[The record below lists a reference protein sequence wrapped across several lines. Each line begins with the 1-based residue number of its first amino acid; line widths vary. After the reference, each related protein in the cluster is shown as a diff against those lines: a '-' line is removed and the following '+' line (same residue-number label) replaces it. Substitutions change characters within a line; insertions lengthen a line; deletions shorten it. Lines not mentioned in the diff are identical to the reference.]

1 MFDIV
6 SYNYKI
12 KQRSVNYVLL
22 QRLELCRNDCGCE
35 GRYYRG
41 PDRWRIQCYYCDL
54 HNCLFNEDYHYCYTS
69 EAEDDLNAIGV
80 FNAISVIV
88 KYETEEFGVVNT
100 DFTSPCN
107 VANMLYYIVGE
118 EVLYDLFDECELWDE
133 VRDDE
138 ATEETNKALVQ
149 WLKENGRMED

>member
-1 MFDIV
+1 MYYCKDL
-6 SYNYKI
+6 N
-12 KQRSVNYVLL
+12 
-22 QRLELCRNDCGCE
+22 CE
-35 GRYYRG
+35 DMIEGAKAAIIEALTDGEYSG
-41 PDRWRIQCYYCDL
+41 YYCDL

-100 DFTSPCN
+100 DFTSPCT

-138 ATEETNKALVQ
+138 ATKETNKALVQ

>member
-1 MFDIV
+1 M
-6 SYNYKI
+6 YYYK
-12 KQRSVNYVLL
+12 
-22 QRLELCRNDCGCE
+22 RLDCENMVADAKTAIIESLTDG
-35 GRYYRG
+35 Y
-41 PDRWRIQCYYCDL
+41 DDYYCDL
-54 HNCLFNEDYHYCYTS
+54 HNYLFNEDYHYCYTS

-138 ATEETNKALVQ
+138 ATKETNKALVQ
-149 WLKENGRMED
+149 WLRDNGRIEEED

>member
-1 MFDIV
+1 M
-6 SYNYKI
+6 
-12 KQRSVNYVLL
+12 
-22 QRLELCRNDCGCE
+22 
-35 GRYYRG
+35 YYCKDLNCAG
-41 PDRWRIQCYYCDL
+41 MIEEAKASIIESLTDGEYSGYYCDL
-54 HNCLFNEDYHYCYTS
+54 HNYLFNEDYHYCYTS

-100 DFTSPCN
+100 DFTNPCN

-149 WLKENGRMED
+149 WLKENGRLED

>member
-1 MFDIV
+1 MYYCKDLNCKDMI
-6 SYNYKI
+6 
-12 KQRSVNYVLL
+12 
-22 QRLELCRNDCGCE
+22 E
-35 GRYYRG
+35 GAKSAIIEALTDGEYSG
-41 PDRWRIQCYYCDL
+41 YYCDL

-100 DFTSPCN
+100 DFTNPCN

-138 ATEETNKALVQ
+138 ATEETNEALVQ

>member
-1 MFDIV
+1 M
-6 SYNYKI
+6 
-12 KQRSVNYVLL
+12 
-22 QRLELCRNDCGCE
+22 
-35 GRYYRG
+35 YYCKDLNCAGMVEDAKAAIIEALTDGEYR
-41 PDRWRIQCYYCDL
+41 DYYCDL

-80 FNAISVIV
+80 FDAIGVIV
-88 KYETEEFGVVNT
+88 KYEKDNFGKVNT
-100 DFTSPCN
+100 DFTSPCD

-133 VRDDE
+133 VRDDK
-138 ATEETNKALVQ
+138 ATKETNEILVQ

>member
-1 MFDIV
+1 MYYCKDL
-6 SYNYKI
+6 N
-12 KQRSVNYVLL
+12 
-22 QRLELCRNDCGCE
+22 CE
-35 GRYYRG
+35 NMIAGAKAAIIDALTDEEYSG
-41 PDRWRIQCYYCDL
+41 YYCDL
-54 HNCLFNEDYHYCYTS
+54 HNYLFNEVYNYYYTS

-80 FNAISVIV
+80 FDAIGVIV
-88 KYETEEFGVVNT
+88 KYEKDNFGEVNT
-100 DFTSPCN
+100 DFTSPCD

-149 WLKENGRMED
+149 WLKENGRLED

>member
-1 MFDIV
+1 MYYCKDL
-6 SYNYKI
+6 N
-12 KQRSVNYVLL
+12 
-22 QRLELCRNDCGCE
+22 CE
-35 GRYYRG
+35 NMIADAKAAIIEALTDGEYSG
-41 PDRWRIQCYYCDL
+41 YYCDL
-54 HNCLFNEDYHYCYTS
+54 HNRLFNEDYHYCYTS

-100 DFTSPCN
+100 DFTNPCN

>member
-1 MFDIV
+1 MYYCKDLNCAGMIADAKAAIIEALTDGE
-6 SYNYKI
+6 YN
-12 KQRSVNYVLL
+12 
-22 QRLELCRNDCGCE
+22 G
-35 GRYYRG
+35 
-41 PDRWRIQCYYCDL
+41 YYCDL

-88 KYETEEFGVVNT
+88 KYETEEFGAVNT

-118 EVLYDLFDECELWDE
+118 EVLYDLFDECELWVE

-138 ATEETNKALVQ
+138 ATEETNKVLVQ
-149 WLKENGRMED
+149 WVKENGRMED

>member
-1 MFDIV
+1 M
-6 SYNYKI
+6 
-12 KQRSVNYVLL
+12 
-22 QRLELCRNDCGCE
+22 
-35 GRYYRG
+35 YYCKDLNCAG
-41 PDRWRIQCYYCDL
+41 MIEDAKAAIIEALTDGEYSGYYCDL
-54 HNCLFNEDYHYCYTS
+54 HNYLFNEDYHYCYTS

-100 DFTSPCN
+100 DFTNPCN

>member
-1 MFDIV
+1 MIEDAKAAIIEALTDGEY
-6 SYNYKI
+6 S
-12 KQRSVNYVLL
+12 
-22 QRLELCRNDCGCE
+22 G
-35 GRYYRG
+35 
-41 PDRWRIQCYYCDL
+41 YYCDL
-54 HNCLFNEDYHYCYTS
+54 HNYLFNEDYHYCYTS

-138 ATEETNKALVQ
+138 ATKETNKALVQ
-149 WLKENGRMED
+149 WLKENGRLED

>member
-1 MFDIV
+1 MYYCKDLNCAGMIEDAKAAIIEALTDGE
-6 SYNYKI
+6 YN
-12 KQRSVNYVLL
+12 
-22 QRLELCRNDCGCE
+22 G
-35 GRYYRG
+35 
-41 PDRWRIQCYYCDL
+41 YYCDL

-88 KYETEEFGVVNT
+88 KYETEEFGVINT

-118 EVLYDLFDECELWDE
+118 EVMYDLFDGCELWDE

-138 ATEETNKALVQ
+138 ATEETNEALVQ
-149 WLKENGRMED
+149 WLKDNGRIEAEED

>member
-1 MFDIV
+1 MDYCKDLNWAGMIEDAKAAIIEALTDGEY
-6 SYNYKI
+6 S
-12 KQRSVNYVLL
+12 
-22 QRLELCRNDCGCE
+22 G
-35 GRYYRG
+35 
-41 PDRWRIQCYYCDL
+41 YYCDL

>member
-1 MFDIV
+1 M
-6 SYNYKI
+6 
-12 KQRSVNYVLL
+12 
-22 QRLELCRNDCGCE
+22 
-35 GRYYRG
+35 YYCKDLNCAG
-41 PDRWRIQCYYCDL
+41 MIEDAKAAIIEALTDGEYDGYYCDL

-80 FNAISVIV
+80 FNAISIIV

-100 DFTSPCN
+100 DFTNPCN

-149 WLKENGRMED
+149 WLKENGRLEE

>member
-1 MFDIV
+1 MYYCKDL
-6 SYNYKI
+6 Y
-12 KQRSVNYVLL
+12 
-22 QRLELCRNDCGCE
+22 CE
-35 GRYYRG
+35 DMIEGAKAAIIEALTDGEYSG
-41 PDRWRIQCYYCDL
+41 YYCDL
-54 HNCLFNEDYHYCYTS
+54 HNHLFNEDYHYCYTS

>member
-1 MFDIV
+1 M
-6 SYNYKI
+6 
-12 KQRSVNYVLL
+12 
-22 QRLELCRNDCGCE
+22 
-35 GRYYRG
+35 YYCKDLNCAG
-41 PDRWRIQCYYCDL
+41 MIEDAKAAIIEALTDGEYSGYYCDL
-54 HNCLFNEDYHYCYTS
+54 HNYSFNEDYHYCYTND
-69 EAEDDLNAIGV
+69 AKKALNEIGV
-80 FNAISVIV
+80 FDAIGVIV

-100 DFTSPCN
+100 DFTNPCN

-138 ATEETNKALVQ
+138 ATKETNKALVQ

>member
-1 MFDIV
+1 MYYCKDLNCAGMIFDAKAAIIEALTDGEY
-6 SYNYKI
+6 S
-12 KQRSVNYVLL
+12 
-22 QRLELCRNDCGCE
+22 G
-35 GRYYRG
+35 
-41 PDRWRIQCYYCDL
+41 YYCDL
-54 HNCLFNEDYHYCYTS
+54 HNCLFKEDYHYCYTS

-149 WLKENGRMED
+149 WLKENGRLED

>member
-1 MFDIV
+1 M
-6 SYNYKI
+6 
-12 KQRSVNYVLL
+12 
-22 QRLELCRNDCGCE
+22 
-35 GRYYRG
+35 YYCKDLNCAG
-41 PDRWRIQCYYCDL
+41 MIEEAKAAIIEALTDGEYGGYYCDL

-100 DFTSPCN
+100 DFTNPCN

-118 EVLYDLFDECELWDE
+118 EVMSDMFDGCELWED
-133 VRDDE
+133 VCFSCGE
-138 ATEETNKALVQ
+138 ADEETNKALVQ
-149 WLKENGRMED
+149 WLRDNGRIEEEEE

>member
-1 MFDIV
+1 MYYCKDL
-6 SYNYKI
+6 N
-12 KQRSVNYVLL
+12 
-22 QRLELCRNDCGCE
+22 CE
-35 GRYYRG
+35 DMIEGAKAAIIEALTDGEYSG
-41 PDRWRIQCYYCDL
+41 YYCDL

-149 WLKENGRMED
+149 WLKENGRMEED

>member
-1 MFDIV
+1 MYYCKDL
-6 SYNYKI
+6 N
-12 KQRSVNYVLL
+12 
-22 QRLELCRNDCGCE
+22 CE
-35 GRYYRG
+35 DMIEGAKAAIIEALTDGEYDG
-41 PDRWRIQCYYCDL
+41 YYCDL

-149 WLKENGRMED
+149 WLKENGRIED

>member
-1 MFDIV
+1 MYYCKDLNCAGMIFDAKAAIIEALTDEEY
-6 SYNYKI
+6 S
-12 KQRSVNYVLL
+12 
-22 QRLELCRNDCGCE
+22 G
-35 GRYYRG
+35 
-41 PDRWRIQCYYCDL
+41 YYCDL
-54 HNCLFNEDYHYCYTS
+54 HDHVFNEDYHYCYTS

-80 FNAISVIV
+80 FDAIGVIV
-88 KYETEEFGVVNT
+88 KYAKDNFGEVDD

-118 EVLYDLFDECELWDE
+118 EVLWDLFYGCELWKE
-133 VRDDE
+133 VWNDE